1 MKKFNEKVR
10 QAVCFTEKKLGERS
24 RMWSEASNTEKI
36 AFAIIMVLAGVAMA
50 IMLSRSLKAM
60 VYVSTSLWGNEAM
73 TRSVVIAVI
82 AVMLLDE
89 INKRGILTS
98 ILKIL
103 CIIIIV
109 KVIGEMSG
117 ADTKAIDDVLA
128 WIVDVPNLIS
138 KELPWLKFW

>member
-10 QAVCFTEKKLGERS
+10 QAVCFTDKKLGERS
-24 RMWSEASNTEKI
+24 RMWSAASNAEKI

-50 IMLSRSLKAM
+50 IMLSGILKTM
-60 VYVSTSLWGNEAM
+60 VYASTSLWGKENIRRAI
-73 TRSVVIAVI
+73 VIAVI
-82 AVMLLDE
+82 SVMVLDE

-103 CIIIIV
+103 CIVTLV
-109 KVIGEMSG
+109 KIIGELTGS
-117 ADTKAIDDVLA
+117 DTKTIDSILK

-138 KELPWLKFW
+138 RELPWLKFW

>member
-1 MKKFNEKVR
+1 MKKVNEKLR
-10 QAVCFTEKKLGERS
+10 KAISFTDQKVGERS
-24 RMWSEASNTEKI
+24 RIWSEASSKEKV
-36 AFAIIMVLAGVAMA
+36 AFVIIMALAGIAMV
-50 IMLSRSLKAM
+50 IMLSGMLKAM
-60 VYVSTSLWGNEAM
+60 VYVSTPLWRNEAM

-82 AVMLLDE
+82 SVMVLDE

-109 KVIGEMSG
+109 KVIGEMLG
-117 ADTKAIDDVLA
+117 ADTKDIDSILK

-138 KELPWLKFW
+138 RELPWLKFW